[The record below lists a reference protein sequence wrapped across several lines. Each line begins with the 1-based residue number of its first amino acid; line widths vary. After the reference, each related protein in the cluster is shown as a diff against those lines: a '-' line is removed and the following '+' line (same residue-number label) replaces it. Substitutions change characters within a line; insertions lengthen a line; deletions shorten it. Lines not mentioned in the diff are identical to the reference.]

1 MDSKRQGISN
11 TVFALSTV
19 VLIIIAAVGFGLYA
33 TAASSPGATTAYTTL
48 TKQGATVVVRPT
60 ETAGFY
66 NGTIVTFVY
75 PYQYKC
81 LPSLTKYFSNE
92 TTAASLTQCEVGA
105 GNATAEQGA
114 AALWVIVPAFAG
126 LSIFGVSKLGA
137 SAQGFPVYSNQTIVT
152 QCGASGTPSG
162 CPDHPLLL
170 YSPFFTAV
178 EEHLELKSGYGGLP
192 EGVLPTPAHDHLI
205 DCCFQTV
212 PWYTIVVLV
221 FDPNIF
227 PNAVT
232 GQCTAVAP
240 SNLTDPTGDCLSNY
254 NGLLKA
260 LTAHDSGVSTVN
272 ANNPI
277 WQTLGGPN
285 LQVVIPGAAT
295 AAHITNANSNL
306 FEHFTV
312 NATNYYLPCSNGNLT
327 ACK

>member
-1 MDSKRQGISN
+1 MQSSRAGVSN
-11 TVFALSTV
+11 IVFAVSV
-19 VLIIIAAVGFGLYA
+19 IVLIVIAAAGFGLYA
-33 TAASSPGATTAYTTL
+33 TAPGSTGAPTHTTVTQSGSTPFA
-48 TKQGATVVVRPT
+48 RPT
-60 ETAGFY
+60 ETGGY
-66 NGTIVTFVY
+66 NNDAVGPFVY

-92 TTAASLTQCEVGA
+92 TTASALTQCEVGE
-105 GNATAEQGA
+105 GDATAEQGA
-114 AALWVIVPAFAG
+114 ASLWVIVPAFAG
-126 LSIFGVSKLGA
+126 LSIFGAGKLGA
-137 SAQGFPVYSNQTIVT
+137 SPEGFPVYNNQTIVT

-178 EEHLELKSGYGGLP
+178 EEHLGLNTGYGGLP

-232 GQCTAVAP
+232 GQCAAVAP

-254 NGLLKA
+254 SGLLKA

-272 ANNPI
+272 VGNPI

-285 LQVVIPGAAT
+285 AQVVIPGAAT
-295 AAHITNANSNL
+295 ASQIANANSNL

>member
-1 MDSKRQGISN
+1 MLPAKRSGVSN
-11 TVFALSTV
+11 AIFATSVV
-19 VLIIIAAVGFGLYA
+19 VLMIVAAVGFALYA
-33 TAASSPGATTAYTTL
+33 TTPGSGAATEYTTL
-48 TKQGATVVVRPT
+48 TKSGPRTLIRPT

-66 NGTIVTFVY
+66 NGSVVTFVY

-81 LPSLTKYFSNE
+81 LPSLTSYFSNE
-92 TTAASLTQCEVGA
+92 TSAAALTQCEVGA
-105 GNATAEQGA
+105 GSATAEQGA

-126 LSIFGVSKLGA
+126 LSIFGVGKLGA
-137 SAQGFPVYSNQTIVT
+137 SPQGFPVYNNQTVVT
-152 QCGASGTPSG
+152 QCGASGTASG
-162 CPDHPLLL
+162 CPDHPFLL

-178 EEHLELKSGYGGLP
+178 EEHLGLRNGYGNLP

-232 GQCTAVAP
+232 GQCTTSAP
-240 SNLTDPTGDCLSNY
+240 SNLTDSSGNCLSNY
-254 NGLLKA
+254 NGLLRA
-260 LTAHDSGVSTVN
+260 LTTHDSGVATVN
-272 ANNPI
+272 ANNPV
-277 WQTLGGPN
+277 WQTLGDPTE
-285 LQVVIPGAAT
+285 QVVVPGAAT
-295 AAHITNANSNL
+295 VAQIANANSNL

-312 NATNYYLPCSNGNLT
+312 NATDYYLPCSSGNLT